1 MAPSSL
7 DDLRRLNLNN
17 IATLRAA
24 PWAEVSGSLGDL
36 GTLLPLMIALA
47 VQGSIQL
54 SSTLVFSGIFNVLT
68 GMFYGIPLPVQPMK
82 AIASAAISGREDA
95 TMGVV
100 TAAGQYVGAAV
111 LIMSVT
117 GMLRW
122 VVAVV
127 PIPVVKGIQLGAG
140 LSLILGAGS
149 SLLQPLHWLN
159 PVLDNRVWAIFA
171 FIALIGTQKLPRF
184 PYALFFFTLAL
195 LLAFIQVLVSQHSLP
210 WFHVWHPRFLM
221 PKWGGAGDS
230 PALWMAIGQLPLT
243 TLNSIIAVSA
253 LSGDL
258 LPHLPTPSVTSL
270 GISVGLMNLT
280 STWFGGMP
288 VCHGA
293 GGLAAQYRFGAR
305 SGASIIVLG
314 AFKILLGLV
323 FGETLVDLLAHY
335 PKSLLG
341 IMVLAAGLELA
352 KVGQSLNQ
360 GAPDLWDQTAAQQD
374 FDQSL
379 GRLRRHRDLSDE
391 ERLERWTV
399 MLTTTAGI
407 LAFRNDAVGFSAGML
422 CHGAYRLSERLV
434 EWKSRRGGILTE
446 RAPLLD

>member
-1 MAPSSL
+1 MAPSWLS
-7 DDLRRLNLNN
+7 DLRRLNRNN
-17 IATLRAA
+17 VATLRAA
-24 PWAEVSGSLGDL
+24 PWAEISGSLGDL

-54 SSTLVFSGIFNVLT
+54 GSTLVFTGIFNVLT

-82 AIASAAISGREDA
+82 AIASAAISGREDPS
-95 TMGVV
+95 MGVV
-100 TAAGQYVGAAV
+100 TAAGQWVGAAV
-111 LIMSVT
+111 LIMSIT
-117 GMLRW
+117 GILRW
-122 VVAVV
+122 IVAVV

-149 SLLQPLHWLN
+149 SLLQPLHWVH
-159 PVLDNRVWAIFA
+159 PILDNRIWAIFA
-171 FIALIGTQKLPRF
+171 FLALIGTQQLPRF
-184 PYALFFFTLAL
+184 PYALFFFILAL
-195 LLAFIQVLVSQHSLP
+195 LLAFIQVLISHESPP
-210 WFHVWHPRFLM
+210 WFQVWQPHFSM
-221 PKWGGAGDS
+221 PQWVGAGDS

-253 LSGDL
+253 LSTDL
-258 LPHLPTPSVTSL
+258 LPDLPTPSVTSL
-270 GISVGLMNLT
+270 GISVAIMNLT

-305 SGASIIVLG
+305 SGASIIILG
-314 AFKILLGLV
+314 LFKLILGLV
-323 FGETLVDLLAHY
+323 FGETLVNLLAHY

-360 GAPDLWDQTAAQQD
+360 GAPDLWQTAAQQD
-374 FDQSL
+374 YDPSS
-379 GRLRRHRDLSDE
+379 GRLRQHRDLSDQ

-407 LAFRNDAVGFSAGML
+407 LAFRNDAVGFLAGML
-422 CHGAYRLSERLV
+422 CHGAYRLFDRV
-434 EWKSRRGGILTE
+434 AEWKGSRGYLSTE
-446 RAPLLD
+446 QTPLLQ